1 MDDITAMLRRS
12 YDEAPYPGRAYA
24 HTHPDYMAVL
34 ATLLGLNPPP
44 VARCRVLEIGCAAGS
59 NLIPMALSL
68 PEATF
73 VGIDLS
79 PRQIADGRRIVEAL
93 GLTNVTL
100 LVRDVRE
107 VGDEL
112 GQFDYI
118 IAHGVYSWVPAPVRD
133 RLMALTKRAL
143 APHGIA
149 YISYNTYPG
158 WHILGALRDL
168 MIYAARGVEDPHERA
183 RIALALLDMLAESD
197 SENANAFHGFLAAY
211 AGQFRSVLSRLG
223 SLSHAFL
230 IHDAL
235 EVVNE
240 PVSFAQFAAHA
251 AQHGLQYLSE
261 TEFPMV
267 LPLGLK
273 PETVD
278 AIRSFSRSGIDL
290 EQYMDFLRGRQFRQT
305 LLCHDHVTVRRTL
318 RPERLMG
325 MSVAALMHPE
335 TQPLDLAGSE
345 WVVFRNLHGVAFSV
359 SAPITKAALI
369 CLAEASP
376 RAVAFEDLVIAAQRR
391 AVAAGASLED
401 SEPSALAR
409 RLGGDLLR
417 AFATAT
423 SLVSFHL
430 HPPTVATHPGERP
443 KVTPLTRLEAQHG
456 EEVTNLYHDVISLE
470 PFDRR
475 LVQLLDGRHDR
486 RALEEMMAAAV
497 TAGEVPY
504 AGDAAQA
511 TSLAGLAADIEQRL
525 NWFAQVALLVE

>member
-1 MDDITAMLRRS
+1 MR
-12 YDEAPYPGRAYA
+12 
-24 HTHPDYMAVL
+24 
-34 ATLLGLNPPP
+34 
-44 VARCRVLEIGCAAGS
+44 
-59 NLIPMALSL
+59 
-68 PEATF
+68 
-73 VGIDLS
+73 
-79 PRQIADGRRIVEAL
+79 
-93 GLTNVTL
+93 
-100 LVRDVRE
+100 
-107 VGDEL
+107 
-112 GQFDYI
+112 
-118 IAHGVYSWVPAPVRD
+118 
-133 RLMALTKRAL
+133 
-143 APHGIA
+143 
-149 YISYNTYPG
+149 
-158 WHILGALRDL
+158 
-168 MIYAARGVEDPHERA
+168 
-183 RIALALLDMLAESD
+183 
-197 SENANAFHGFLAAY
+197 
-211 AGQFRSVLSRLG
+211 
-223 SLSHAFL
+223 AFL
-230 IHDAL
+230 THDAL

-251 AQHGLQYLSE
+251 AQHGLQYPSE

-318 RPERLMG
+318 RPELMG
-325 MSVAALMHPE
+325 MSVTALMHPE

-376 RAVAFEDLVIAAQRR
+376 RAVAFEDLVVAAQRR

-401 SEPSALAR
+401 IESSALAR

-430 HPPTVATHPGERP
+430 HPPLVATRPGERP
-443 KVTPLTRLEAQHG
+443 RVTPLARLEAQYG
-456 EEVTNLYHDVISLE
+456 EEVTNLYHDVLSLD

-475 LVQLLDGRHDR
+475 LVQLLNGRHDR
-486 RALEEMMAAAV
+486 RALEEIMASAV

-504 AGDAAQA
+504 VVDDGQAA
-511 TSLAGLAADIEQRL
+511 SPAGLAADIERRL

>member
-1 MDDITAMLRRS
+1 MDDLTATLRRS

-34 ATLLGLNPPP
+34 ATLLGLSPPP
-44 VARCRVLEIGCAAGS
+44 VARCRVLEIGCASGS
-59 NLIPMALSL
+59 NLIPMASSL

-79 PRQIADGRRIVEAL
+79 SRQIADGRRMIQAL
-93 GLTNVTL
+93 GMTNVTL
-100 LVRDVRE
+100 LERDLQE

-133 RLMALTKRAL
+133 RLLTLTKRCL
-143 APHGIA
+143 APYGIA

-168 MIYAARGVEDPHERA
+168 MIYAARDVEDPRERA
-183 RIALALLDMLAESD
+183 RIALALLDMVAESD
-197 SENANAFHGFLAAY
+197 SENANAFHSFIAAY
-211 AGQFRSVLSRLG
+211 ARQFRSMLNRLG

-318 RPERLMG
+318 RPERLSG

-335 TQPLDLAGSE
+335 TEPLDLAGNE

-359 SAPITKAALI
+359 AAPITKAALL
-369 CLAEASP
+369 CLAEVSP
-376 RAVAFEDLVIAAQRR
+376 RAVAFEDLVIMAQRR
-391 AVAAGASLED
+391 VMAAGASPED
-401 SEPSALAR
+401 TERSALAR

-430 HPPTVATHPGERP
+430 HPPSVATHPGERP
-443 KVTPLTRLEAQHG
+443 KATPVARLEAQHG
-456 EEVTNLYHDVISLE
+456 EEVTNLYHDVLMLD

-475 LVQLLDGRHDR
+475 LVQLLDGCHDR

-497 TAGEVPY
+497 IAGEVPY
-504 AGDAAQA
+504 AGDHGEPA
-511 TSLAGLAADIEQRL
+511 SLAGLAADIEQRL
-525 NWFAQVALLVE
+525 NWFARVALLVE